1 MSERNHSKTN
11 NDGPEHDYL
20 SIKEI
25 LVSTFSL
32 VISALWFS
40 CKNYVSVLKN
50 FKFRAYCVV
59 RMFVRTLEAWE
70 VFAHREVEL

>member
-40 CKNYVSVLKN
+40 LQKLCFCFKKFLNFVHTVLFECLFGRLKHG
-50 FKFRAYCVV
+50 KSLHTER
-59 RMFVRTLEAWE
+59 
-70 VFAHREVEL
+70 